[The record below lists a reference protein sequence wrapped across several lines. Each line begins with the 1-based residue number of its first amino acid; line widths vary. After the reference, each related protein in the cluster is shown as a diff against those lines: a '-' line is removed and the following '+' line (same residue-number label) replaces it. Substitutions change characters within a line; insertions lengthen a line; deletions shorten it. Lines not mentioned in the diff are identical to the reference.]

1 MVNSYLFDMN
11 YVFNEVNAMPEKKQ
25 RPTILPD
32 DIYELLLKYLQTI
45 QFGSVTLVIQNGKVV
60 QIESNEK
67 IRTDKK

>member
-1 MVNSYLFDMN
+1 
-11 YVFNEVNAMPEKKQ
+11 MPEKKQ